1 MKIIEF
7 KSEFISRLENIYD
20 SSEVDSFFS
29 ICLENIEGKTR
40 FDLMLDRDLEI
51 KKSELWEK
59 VIEQLVKERP
69 IQYIFKQA
77 HFYGLIFNVDENV
90 LVPRPETEELVEWV
104 INSVSDKG
112 GAIKI
117 LDIGT
122 GSGCIA
128 ISLARHLPNAKIY
141 AMDISEKALEIAMSN
156 ALLNKVDV
164 TFIHQ
169 DVLALQSLSES
180 FDIIVSN
187 PPYVRNLEK
196 VEIHN
201 NVLNYEPHLAL
212 FVEDDNALVFYEKIV
227 SLASSELKKGG
238 MLFFEINQY
247 LGDETVKLFHSDLF
261 KEVVLKKDIMQND
274 RMIRAFKK

>member
-1 MKIIEF
+1 MKIREF

-77 HFYGLIFNVDENV
+77 YFYGLIFNVDENV

-112 GAIKI
+112 EPIKI

-169 DVLALQSLSES
+169 DVLALKSLSES

-227 SLASSELKKGG
+227 SLASSELKNGG

-274 RMIRAFKK
+274 RMIRALKN

>member
-1 MKIIEF
+1 MKIRTF

-20 SSEVDSFFS
+20 SSEIDSFFS

-51 KKSELWEK
+51 KNPDEWER
-59 VIEQLVKERP
+59 VIIQLIDEKP

-77 HFYGLIFNVDENV
+77 HFYGLVFNVDENV

-104 INSVSDKG
+104 INSVLDKEKP
-112 GAIKI
+112 IKI

-128 ISLARHLPNAKIY
+128 ISLAKHLQNAKVY
-141 AMDISEKALEIAMSN
+141 AMDISEKALEIARGN
-156 ALLNKVDV
+156 AILNEVNV

-169 DVLALQSLSES
+169 DVLALQSLRES

-212 FVEDDNALVFYEKIV
+212 FVEDDNALVFYQKIV
-227 SLASSELKKGG
+227 SLATSELNKGG

-247 LGDETVKLFHSDLF
+247 LGDETVKLFNSNFF
-261 KEVVLKKDIMQND
+261 KEVVLKKDMMQND
-274 RMIRAFKK
+274 RMIRGYIR

>member
-1 MKIIEF
+1 MKIREF

-112 GAIKI
+112 EPIKI

>member
-1 MKIIEF
+1 MKIREF

-20 SSEVDSFFS
+20 SLEVDSFFS

-51 KKSELWEK
+51 TRYEEWEQ
-59 VIEQLVKERP
+59 VIGQLMEERP
-69 IQYIFKQA
+69 IQYIFKKA

-104 INSVSDKG
+104 INSVSDKKKP
-112 GAIKI
+112 ISI

-128 ISLARHLPNAKIY
+128 VSLAKYLPNAKIY
-141 AMDISEKALEIAMSN
+141 AMDISEKALEIAMGN
-156 ALLNKVDV
+156 ALLNKVDI
-164 TFIHQ
+164 TFIKQ
-169 DVLALQSLSES
+169 DVLSLKKLSES

-212 FVEDDNALVFYEKIV
+212 FVEDDDALVFYEKIV
-227 SLASSELKKGG
+227 LLASSELNEGG

-247 LGDETVKLFHSDLF
+247 LGDKTVKLFHSDYF
-261 KEVVLKKDIMQND
+261 KEVILKKDIMQND
-274 RMIRAFKK
+274 RMIRAFRK

>member
-1 MKIIEF
+1 MKIKAF
-7 KSEFISRLENIYD
+7 KSEFMNRLENIYD

-51 KKSELWEK
+51 KKLEEWEH
-59 VIEQLVKERP
+59 VIIQLIEERP

-90 LVPRPETEELVEWV
+90 LVPRPETEELVEWIV
-104 INSVSDKG
+104 SSVVDVNKS
-112 GAIKI
+112 IKI

-128 ISLARHLPNAKIY
+128 ISLAKHLANAKVY
-141 AMDISEKALEIAMSN
+141 AMDISEKALEIAKCN
-156 ALLNKVDV
+156 ALLNEVDV
-164 TFIHQ
+164 TFIKQ
-169 DVLALQSLSES
+169 DILNLERLVDSY
-180 FDIIVSN
+180 DIIVSN

-212 FVEDDNALVFYEKIV
+212 FVEDDKALIFYEKIV
-227 SLASSELKKGG
+227 SLASSGLQKGG

-247 LGDETVKLFHSDLF
+247 LGKETAQLFDLDSF
-261 KEVVLKKDIMQND
+261 KEVTLRKDIMQND
-274 RMIRAFKK
+274 RMIRAYIK

>member
-1 MKIIEF
+1 MKIKAF
-7 KSEFISRLENIYD
+7 KSEFINRLENIYD

-51 KKSELWEK
+51 KKLEEWEH
-59 VIEQLVKERP
+59 VIIQLIEERP

-90 LVPRPETEELVEWV
+90 LVPRPETEELVEWIV
-104 INSVSDKG
+104 SSVVDVNKS
-112 GAIKI
+112 IKI

-128 ISLARHLPNAKIY
+128 ISLAKHLANAKVY
-141 AMDISEKALEIAMSN
+141 AMDISEKALEIAKCN
-156 ALLNKVDV
+156 ALLNEVDV
-164 TFIHQ
+164 TFIKQ
-169 DVLALQSLSES
+169 DILNLERLVDSY
-180 FDIIVSN
+180 DIIVSN

-212 FVEDDNALVFYEKIV
+212 FVEDDKALIFYEKIV
-227 SLASSELKKGG
+227 SLASSGLQKGG

-247 LGDETVKLFHSDLF
+247 LGKETAQLFDLDSF
-261 KEVVLKKDIMQND
+261 KEVTLRKDMMQND
-274 RMIRAFKK
+274 RMIRAYIK

>member
-1 MKIIEF
+1 MKIKAF
-7 KSEFISRLENIYD
+7 KSEFINRLENIYD

-51 KKSELWEK
+51 KKLEEWEH
-59 VIEQLVKERP
+59 VIIQLIEERP

-90 LVPRPETEELVEWV
+90 LVPRPETEELVEWIV
-104 INSVSDKG
+104 SSVVDVNKS
-112 GAIKI
+112 IKI

-128 ISLARHLPNAKIY
+128 ISLAKHLANAKVY
-141 AMDISEKALEIAMSN
+141 AMDISEKALEIAKCN
-156 ALLNKVDV
+156 ALLNEVDV
-164 TFIHQ
+164 TFIKQ
-169 DVLALQSLSES
+169 DILNLERLVDSY
-180 FDIIVSN
+180 DIIVSN

-212 FVEDDNALVFYEKIV
+212 FVEDDKALIFYEKIV
-227 SLASSELKKGG
+227 SLASSGLQKGG

-247 LGDETVKLFHSDLF
+247 LGKETAQLFDLDSF
-261 KEVVLKKDIMQND
+261 KEVTLRKDIMQND
-274 RMIRAFKK
+274 RMIRAYIK

>member
-1 MKIIEF
+1 MKIKAF
-7 KSEFISRLENIYD
+7 KSEFINRLENIYD

-51 KKSELWEK
+51 KKLEEWEH
-59 VIEQLVKERP
+59 VIIQLIEERP

-90 LVPRPETEELVEWV
+90 LVPRPETEELVEWIV
-104 INSVSDKG
+104 SSVVDVNKS
-112 GAIKI
+112 IKI

-128 ISLARHLPNAKIY
+128 ISLAKHLANAKVY
-141 AMDISEKALEIAMSN
+141 AMDISEKALEIAKCN
-156 ALLNKVDV
+156 ALLNEVDV
-164 TFIHQ
+164 TFIKQ
-169 DVLALQSLSES
+169 DILSLERLVDSY
-180 FDIIVSN
+180 DIIVSN

-212 FVEDDNALVFYEKIV
+212 FVEDDKALIFYEKIV
-227 SLASSELKKGG
+227 SLASSGLQKGG

-247 LGDETVKLFHSDLF
+247 LGKETAQLFDLDSF
-261 KEVVLKKDIMQND
+261 KEVTLRKDIMQND
-274 RMIRAFKK
+274 RMIRAYIK

>member
-1 MKIIEF
+1 MKIREF

-90 LVPRPETEELVEWV
+90 LVPRLETEELVEWV

-112 GAIKI
+112 EPIKI

-169 DVLALQSLSES
+169 DVLALKSLSES

>member
-1 MKIIEF
+1 MKIKAF
-7 KSEFISRLENIYD
+7 KSEFINRLENIYD

-51 KKSELWEK
+51 KELEEWEH
-59 VIEQLVKERP
+59 VIIQLIEERP

-90 LVPRPETEELVEWV
+90 LVPRPETEELVEWIV
-104 INSVSDKG
+104 SSVVDVNKS
-112 GAIKI
+112 IKI

-128 ISLARHLPNAKIY
+128 ISLAKHLANAKVY
-141 AMDISEKALEIAMSN
+141 AMDISEKALEIAKCN
-156 ALLNKVDV
+156 ALLNEVDV
-164 TFIHQ
+164 TFIKQ
-169 DVLALQSLSES
+169 DILNLERLVDSY
-180 FDIIVSN
+180 DIIVSN

-212 FVEDDNALVFYEKIV
+212 FVEDDKALIFYEKIV
-227 SLASSELKKGG
+227 SLASSGLQKGG

-247 LGDETVKLFHSDLF
+247 LGKETAQLFDLDSF
-261 KEVVLKKDIMQND
+261 KEVTLRKDIMQND
-274 RMIRAFKK
+274 RMIRAYIK